1 MNRKSWEWW
10 AGVARVDCIFGIRN
24 ACFCICDA
32 TETMAGDKAP
42 TTKKKHII
50 IKFFFEI
57 MAIEN
62 GLPQVKESLLT
73 RAVSGT

>member
-24 ACFCICDA
+24 ACFCIWDA

-42 TTKKKHII
+42 TTKKKHDDDGRS
-50 IKFFFEI
+50 K
-57 MAIEN
+57 M
-62 GLPQVKESLLT
+62 VYHK
-73 RAVSGT
+73 